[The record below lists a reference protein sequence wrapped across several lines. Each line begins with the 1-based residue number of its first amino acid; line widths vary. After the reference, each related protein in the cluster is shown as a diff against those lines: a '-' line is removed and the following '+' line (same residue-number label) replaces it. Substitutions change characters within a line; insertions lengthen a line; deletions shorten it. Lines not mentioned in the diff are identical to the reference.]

1 LVGDSTLEID
11 HCVFPDDLL
20 YDTENNTWLRI
31 DKTSTVT
38 VGVTSILSAIAG
50 RFVRAH
56 LKPVGVHI
64 ERGQSLGTLESEKFV
79 GPVPSPVTGVLLA
92 TNDNIVSQPMTV
104 NSSPYETGWIAR
116 VKPSQLVKDSVLLSA
131 AEDSRIKLAQK
142 IAQLHV
148 RCFKAFP
155 DRELYEI
162 GTECTAVIVR
172 LNELLATM
180 AVGEVVHLV
189 SDDPTAY
196 VEMVAWTD
204 RSGQSLVDWRRE
216 GNLFHF
222 IVKKVR

>member
-1 LVGDSTLEID
+1 LEID

-20 YDTENNTWLRI
+20 YDAENNTWLRI

-38 VGVTSILSAIAG
+38 IGVTSILSAIAG
-50 RFVRAH
+50 RLVRAH
-56 LKPVGVHI
+56 LKPVGAHV

-79 GPVPSPVTGVLLA
+79 GPVPSPVTGVLVE
-92 TNDNIVSQPMTV
+92 TNDSIVSQPKIV
-104 NSSPYETGWIAR
+104 NVSPYEKGWIAR
-116 VKPSQLVKDSVLLSA
+116 VKPAQLVKDSVLLSA

-155 DRELYEI
+155 DREMYEI

-172 LNELLATM
+172 LNEQLATM

-204 RSGQSLVDWRRE
+204 RSGQSLVDWRKE

-222 IVKKVR
+222 IVRKVR